1 MMRFLPRRHRP
12 AVRAELDRADLA
24 RRGLVV
30 VVAVLL
36 VGGLLTT
43 VSKGIIGGPDEIY
56 ARVAN
61 AGGSLGSG
69 ADVKMRGVIVGSVA
83 DVARAPDGSVQ
94 ITVAMKAG
102 ELAHIPDDVHGRILP
117 ATVFGTS
124 FLDLTSRRGSAA
136 PPLHVGAIVPPD
148 RSQHTLELQQA
159 LDDID
164 TLVKALRPAQLD
176 ATLSSVAAALDGRG
190 AEIGRVIDDL
200 DAFLRKVQP
209 RVPLIRAD
217 LAKLATNL
225 QLLQAAGPDL
235 LDGVRDTL
243 GTLRTIAARRT
254 AIATLLTSGRSVAE
268 EARRLLVKIEPDLV
282 RFLDGSV
289 VVTDIFHDLRHQA
302 FTDSFATLREL
313 RAKLAT
319 IVHHGFADNTILI
332 QGTTPPYYTGSD
344 CPRYGTARGDN
355 CVGAAQRRTR

>member
-1 MMRFLPRRHRP
+1 MRFLPRRRRP
-12 AVRAELDRADLA
+12 TVRVELDRADLA

-30 VVAVLL
+30 IVAVLL
-36 VGGLLTT
+36 LAGLLTT
-43 VSKGIIGGPDEIY
+43 VSRGVIGGPDDIH
-56 ARVAN
+56 ARVAD
-61 AGGSLGSG
+61 AGGSLGAG
-69 ADVKMRGVIVGSVA
+69 ADVKMRGVIVGSVT
-83 DVARAPDGSVQ
+83 DVARAPDGSVR
-94 ITVAMKAG
+94 ITVAMRDG
-102 ELAHIPDDVHGRILP
+102 MLSHIPDDVRGRILP

-124 FLDLTSRRGSAA
+124 FLDLTSRRGSTA
-136 PPLHVGAIVPPD
+136 PPLHAGATVPPD

-190 AEIGRVIDDL
+190 AEIGEVIDDL
-200 DAFLRKVQP
+200 DALLRKVQP
-209 RVPLIRAD
+209 RVPLIRSD

-225 QLLQAAGPDL
+225 QLLQAAGPDF

-254 AIATLLTSGRSVAE
+254 AIATLLTSGRSVAQ
-268 EARRLLVKIEPDLV
+268 EARRLLVQIEPDLV
-282 RFLDGSV
+282 SFLDNSV

-302 FTDSFATLREL
+302 FTNSFATLREL

-319 IVHHGFADNTILI
+319 IVHHGWADNTILI
-332 QGTTPPYYTGSD
+332 QGTNPPYYTGSD
-344 CPRYGTARGDN
+344 CPRYGNARGDN
-355 CVGAAQRRTR
+355 CSDAQRRTR